1 MADFRRIVES
11 LHAAVAVADSR
22 GDISFAN
29 AAFVQLVDRGK
40 DNLAGTTMTLLFAEG
55 DRKRLQQNISRVA
68 EGKAATAFVDAQV
81 AGRWVQVAL
90 QPALD
95 ERDKA
100 AGVIALLTDIG
111 TERETER
118 ALNLVTARL
127 IALAEASPAAAM
139 IENAAGEIEVAN
151 QSFCQLLGIASS
163 PQSLAGMPVADAFA
177 QSKHVNAK
185 ALERVPITVDREAGG
200 AVWTPRSS
208 ASGEVGARDAAEV
221 ALIEKIGME
230 LSVAMEGIA
239 AISIRAQQLEFDS
252 ALVDHFQ
259 RIRQSTETAM
269 AAIGDLVDFSKMSG
283 GVVLHKTEFGLRE
296 ALGDLVTRIATNAE
310 EHRCRLR
317 IKVEQDVSDRLEGD
331 VDRLLLVVKNLLDNT
346 FVLMPGS
353 EVTLQITP
361 EYVTESGIQLS
372 FSVIASGEDAP
383 SMSAASAEAGM
394 GVAVAKFMVAAMGGK
409 LAVTTRSPG
418 DPLYAFTLQFPVMP
432 AQPAPRRATYVSLV
446 GLPVMVVSGEIE
458 QRLQVT
464 NLLRGWR
471 MVPLEA
477 DNTAMAMALLERMH
491 SEGAAIPLVI
501 LSNRLPLGDG
511 FLLAFRIK
519 NSRKFR
525 STLVMMLA
533 TEGRPGDAIACRENG
548 ISAYMRYP
556 IADRQL
562 NEAIVA
568 VTGASVDA
576 DETPTLVTRHSL
588 REHRKGATVLLIDSS
603 RDSQILAAH
612 ILGREDCSVVVAQD
626 LREAFAALDQDL
638 YDIVLADTSLAGL
651 AGDDAAKVL
660 RARIPRDA
668 DKTMLVATHLDHS
681 PAYRKAKLAL
691 GFDATLGK
699 PFRKDNL
706 LGLLESRGH
715 LAAEAG

>member
-1 MADFRRIVES
+1 VG
-11 LHAAVAVADSR
+11 R
-22 GDISFAN
+22 GGS
-29 AAFVQLVDRGK
+29 
-40 DNLAGTTMTLLFAEG
+40 NLAGTTMTLLFAEA
-55 DRKRLQQNISRVA
+55 DRRRLQQNISRVA
-68 EGKAATAFVDAQV
+68 EGKAATAFVDAQ
-81 AGRWVQVAL
+81 AGDRSVQVAL

-100 AGVIALLTDIG
+100 VGVIALLTDIG
-111 TERETER
+111 PQRETER

-127 IALAEASPAAAM
+127 IALAESSPVAAM
-139 IENAAGEIEVAN
+139 IENTAGEIEVAN
-151 QSFCQLLGIASS
+151 QAFCRLLGIASS

-177 QSKHVNAK
+177 QSPHVEAK
-185 ALERVPITVDREAGG
+185 AVERIRSRKDPRQKLKLKLPDGGAAVLEREPVTVDEAAGG
-200 AVWTPRSS
+200 GVWSPPGG
-208 ASGEVGARDAAEV
+208 AGGEEGARDAAEV

-230 LSVAMEGIA
+230 LSVAMEGIS
-239 AISIRAQQLEFDS
+239 AISIRAQQLDFDS

-269 AAIGDLVDFSKMSG
+269 AAIGDLVDFSKVSG
-283 GVVLHKTEFGLRE
+283 GVVLHKAEFGLRE
-296 ALGDLVTRIATNAE
+296 ALADLVSRLGTDAE
-310 EHRCRLR
+310 ERRCRLR

-331 VDRLLLVVKNLLDNT
+331 VERLLLAIKNLLENA
-346 FVLMPGS
+346 FVLLPGS

-372 FSVIASGEDAP
+372 FSVTAVAD
-383 SMSAASAEAGM
+383 SAQPVSTASAESGM
-394 GVAVAKFMVAAMGGK
+394 GVAVAKFMVAAMGGE
-409 LAVTTRSPG
+409 LAVSTRSPG

-432 AQPAPRRATYVSLV
+432 PAPVPRRATYVSLV
-446 GLPVMVVSGEIE
+446 GLPVMVVSGEPA

-464 NLLRGWR
+464 SLLRGWR

-477 DNTAMAMALLERMH
+477 DNAAMALALLERMH

-501 LSNRLPLGDG
+501 LSNRLPMQDG

-525 STLVMMLA
+525 ATLVMMLA
-533 TEGRPGDAIACRENG
+533 SEGRPGDAIACRENG

-588 REHRKGATVLLIDSS
+588 REHRKGATVLLIDAS

-626 LREAFAALDQDL
+626 LEEAFAALDQDL
-638 YDIVLADTSLAGL
+638 YDVVVADTSLEGL
-651 AGDDAAKVL
+651 GGDDAAKVL

-668 DKTMLVATHLDHS
+668 GKTLLVATHADPT
-681 PAYRKAKLAL
+681 PAFRQARLAS
-691 GFDATLGK
+691 GFDAALGK
-699 PFRKDNL
+699 PFRKDEL
-706 LGLLESRGH
+706 LALLESRGRI
-715 LAAEAG
+715 AAEAG